1 MNSALTVLIFFPLC
15 ISFVQQDKNN
25 DNELTKKELHDGMS
39 KLLGIDVLSE
49 NKLFENF
56 FNFVD
61 EDHSGSLD
69 KQEFARFVKT
79 KPTRQVIKQ
88 LSKKEGD
95 GDFFASFAKPGRH
108 QQAAKS
114 GDSYANVKGVMRR
127 SPARAKSKRTFG

>member
-1 MNSALTVLIFFPLC
+1 VLILFPLC

-114 GDSYANVKGVMRR
+114 GDSYVWVF
-127 SPARAKSKRTFG
+127 SKKI